1 MKYIQEVEANGLVW
15 VNVSRQHEKELSELG
30 KRFGFERAD
39 IAEALPPF
47 QRPKIVKR
55 GHYYLIILHFP
66 IFNRE
71 TKRLGF
77 TEVDIFLSSQFFV
90 SFHDGSLPR
99 LESFFAECRKN
110 ADVRQRFFDGTAVHI
125 FLEAWSRLCDAI
137 FPSLLH
143 INADINSVDKE
154 LFGQLRNEGHM
165 AKEILRLKTNIV
177 TFRRTM
183 QGHRLVLDRL
193 VIYGGHDLRV
203 VNYQSFITGLRENT
217 TEIWHMLESQ
227 KESINALHETNESIL
242 TLRTNEV
249 MKTLTIISV
258 LTFPLTLLA
267 AILAIRAPGTPFVD
281 HPWGFFIIISTSFM
295 GAATMLFTFKKKGW
309 V

>member
-77 TEVDIFLSSQFFV
+77 TAVD
-90 SFHDGSLPR
+90 
-99 LESFFAECRKN
+99 
-110 ADVRQRFFDGTAVHI
+110 I

-165 AKEILRLKTNIV
+165 AKEIL
-177 TFRRTM
+177 
-183 QGHRLVLDRL
+183 
-193 VIYGGHDLRV
+193 
-203 VNYQSFITGLRENT
+203 
-217 TEIWHMLESQ
+217 
-227 KESINALHETNESIL
+227 
-242 TLRTNEV
+242 
-249 MKTLTIISV
+249 
-258 LTFPLTLLA
+258 
-267 AILAIRAPGTPFVD
+267 
-281 HPWGFFIIISTSFM
+281 
-295 GAATMLFTFKKKGW
+295 
-309 V
+309 